1 MDSQSDKF
9 PWKVCAAV
17 IVLTA
22 LVMSAGGVHHFTK
35 DAPLPDAKENIARIR
50 VEISVT
56 PEETPAEKTPPQAGV
71 QTDGAAPDAEWYMVD
86 YGVCSGI
93 RVGPDRIVD
102 DLRSSHKENAYF
114 LDYDKSG
121 RIATIFGFISKDGGI
136 KREVLLFGRTENDC
150 KGILRAYHMIE
161 GDLKGQSSNQAGFVE
176 PAPNATF

>member
-1 MDSQSDKF
+1 MDSQSEKF

-17 IVLTA
+17 IVLTVLA
-22 LVMSAGGVHHFTK
+22 MSAGGVHYFMK
-35 DAPLPDAKENIARIR
+35 DAPPPDATENIAG
-50 VEISVT
+50 ISVDITIT
-56 PEETPAEKTPPQAGV
+56 PTEETPPQAAAPNV
-71 QTDGAAPDAEWYMVD
+71 GAAPDAEWYMVD

-93 RVGPDRIVD
+93 RVGPDRIVE

>member
-17 IVLTA
+17 IVLTVLA
-22 LVMSAGGVHHFTK
+22 MSAGGVHYFMK
-35 DAPLPDAKENIARIR
+35 DAPPPDATENIAG
-50 VEISVT
+50 ISVDITIT
-56 PEETPAEKTPPQAGV
+56 PTEETPPQAAAPNV
-71 QTDGAAPDAEWYMVD
+71 GAAPDAEWYMVE

-93 RVGPDRIVD
+93 RVGPDRIVE

>member
-1 MDSQSDKF
+1 MDSQSEKF

-17 IVLTA
+17 IVLTVLA
-22 LVMSAGGVHHFTK
+22 MSAGGVHYFMK
-35 DAPLPDAKENIARIR
+35 DAPPPDATENIAG
-50 VEISVT
+50 ISVDITIT
-56 PEETPAEKTPPQAGV
+56 PTEETPPQAAAPNV
-71 QTDGAAPDAEWYMVD
+71 GAAPDAEWYMVE

-93 RVGPDRIVD
+93 RVGPDRIVE

>member
-1 MDSQSDKF
+1 
-9 PWKVCAAV
+9 
-17 IVLTA
+17 
-22 LVMSAGGVHHFTK
+22 MSAGGVHYFMK
-35 DAPLPDAKENIARIR
+35 DEPPPDATENIAG
-50 VEISVT
+50 ISVDITIT
-56 PEETPAEKTPPQAGV
+56 PTEETPPQAAAPNV
-71 QTDGAAPDAEWYMVD
+71 GAAPDAEWYMVE

-93 RVGPDRIVD
+93 RVGPDRIVE